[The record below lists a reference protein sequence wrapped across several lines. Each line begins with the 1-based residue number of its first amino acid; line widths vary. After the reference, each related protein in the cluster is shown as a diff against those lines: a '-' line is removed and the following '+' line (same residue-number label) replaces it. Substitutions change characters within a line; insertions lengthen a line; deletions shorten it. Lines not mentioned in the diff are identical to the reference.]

1 MDDNGAVNGKEYA
14 RRADGGLGDG
24 ERQLKKE

>member
-1 MDDNGAVNGKEYA
+1 MDDNGALNGNKYA

-24 ERQLKKE
+24 ERKLKKE